1 MKYIVTELQ
10 YNLLVESLDK
20 HFRVNDFTPR
30 FVRRLVPML
39 KTVQDDLDWGVIDNS
54 YPCEFDSVGEFIEES
69 CDMLKDIY
77 IDSIS
82 DIKVDNKDKDELYYY
97 FLDRFSSYLHN
108 VYKQKCAGGNI
119 TESKE
124 NKVEKHLINYLD
136 SLDYP
141 KIEYDGTRIDV
152 YVPDEEGPIYVAWD
166 EDYVDEE
173 DNVTELR
180 FLSLIP
186 NVYQKLLMMF
196 GLSSDELSEILL
208 KWFNNKFNDN
218 VDVVSNNITVD

>member
-1 MKYIVTELQ
+1 MKYIVTESQ
-10 YNLLVESLDK
+10 YKLLMESDSNEKGMSSKL
-20 HFRVNDFTPR
+20 R
-30 FVRRLVPML
+30 RRLAGSIL
-39 KTVQDDLDWGVIDNS
+39 HAKDDLEWYVDDEMDPCQYSSVGDFVAEACDFLKDLYIDNIRDFKVS
-54 YPCEFDSVGEFIEES
+54 P
-69 CDMLKDIY
+69 KDN
-77 IDSIS
+77 DA
-82 DIKVDNKDKDELYYY
+82 LYYY
-97 FLDRFSSYLHN
+97 FVDNYGSLL
-108 VYKQKCAGGNI
+108 YKIYHRRCAGGNI

-152 YVPDEEGPIYVAWD
+152 YVPDEESPIYVAWD

-173 DNVTELR
+173 NNVTELR

-196 GLSSDELSEILL
+196 GLSSDELSEILI

-218 VDVVSNNITVD
+218 VDVVNNNITVD

>member
-1 MKYIVTELQ
+1 MKYIVTESQ
-10 YNLLVESLDK
+10 YKLLMESDSNEKGMSSKL
-20 HFRVNDFTPR
+20 R
-30 FVRRLVPML
+30 RRLAGSIL
-39 KTVQDDLDWGVIDNS
+39 HAKDDLEWYVDDEMDPCQYSSVGDFVAEACDFLKDLYIDNIRDFKVS
-54 YPCEFDSVGEFIEES
+54 P
-69 CDMLKDIY
+69 KDN
-77 IDSIS
+77 DA
-82 DIKVDNKDKDELYYY
+82 LYYY
-97 FLDRFSSYLHN
+97 FVDNYGSLL
-108 VYKQKCAGGNI
+108 YKIYHRRCAGGNI

-141 KIEYDGTRIDV
+141 KSEYDGTRIDV
-152 YVPDEEGPIYVAWD
+152 YVPDEESPIYVAWD

-173 DNVTELR
+173 NNVTELR

-196 GLSSDELSEILL
+196 GLSSDELSEILI